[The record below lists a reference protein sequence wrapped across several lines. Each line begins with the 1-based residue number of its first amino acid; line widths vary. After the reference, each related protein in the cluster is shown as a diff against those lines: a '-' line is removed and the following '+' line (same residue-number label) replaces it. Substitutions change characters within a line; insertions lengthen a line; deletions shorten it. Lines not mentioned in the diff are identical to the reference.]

1 MSDLPTAKTRPA
13 SNWSAIWVLPL
24 IALIIGGWLGWRAYS
39 ETGIEIQLRFESG
52 EGVQVNKTEVFYKGM
67 PVGKVKSLD
76 LDDQGSNKGVV
87 ATVEMN
93 KDVEQYLRTN
103 TRFWLVKPSVSLA
116 GITGLETLVS
126 GNYIAVSPGEGGEPT
141 RKFTA
146 LVEEPPL
153 SDAKPGLHLV
163 IKADRLGSLTRGS
176 PVFYKQIQVGQIKS
190 YLLSEDQSTV
200 ELKVY
205 IEPTY
210 ASLVR
215 KHTRFWNASGISVD
229 ANLSGL
235 KIRSES
241 LASIVAGG
249 IAFATPENR
258 KDSPPTDPSLP
269 FRLYE
274 DFDAAQAGIR
284 VKVKLSD
291 FEGLQA
297 GHTPVMYKG
306 IQVGSLKALKVDADL
321 TSATAELTLDPLAED
336 YLVQGTQFWT
346 VKPSI
351 TLAGITGLEAL
362 LKGNYIAVRPGDKGA
377 APQRE
382 FEARAK
388 APPLDLRT
396 PGLHMVLFT
405 DNLGSLDVGSPI
417 LYKQVKVGAVQ
428 SYQFSHTRKQLV
440 IGVHI
445 EKEYEGLINGSTR
458 FWNVSGITLTGGL
471 TGGIQIKSESLQ
483 SLMAGGIAFETP
495 VANVPLKKR
504 IPRFRLFANQE
515 EATQHGTVVQIRVER
530 ADGLRAGTPVRFKGL
545 DVGKLEE
552 VTLSPDMQ
560 SVMLKARITE
570 VPERIARVGSQF
582 WVVKP
587 ELGLMKTSNLETLVT
602 GQYIEVQ
609 PALKNQGVQ
618 TSFVALP
625 QPPQDSVQEPGLS
638 LVLSAARRGS
648 LKIGVPV
655 TYREVTVGKVT
666 GYELGQTADR
676 VLIHV
681 LIEPKYAPLVRGGT
695 RFWNSSGFGMDFG
708 LFKGATVRTESLETL
723 IQGGIA
729 FATPDGERMG
739 NPARPEQTF
748 PLFDKFEDEWLT
760 WAPKIPLGTKPAASQ
775 VK

>member
-39 ETGIEIQLRFESG
+39 QTGIEIQLRFESG
-52 EGVQVNKTEVFYKGM
+52 EGIQANKTEVVYKGM
-67 PVGKVKSLD
+67 PVGKVKTLA
-76 LDDQGSNKGVV
+76 LDDEGNSKGVI

-93 KDVEQYLRTN
+93 KDVEQYLKTN

-126 GNYIAVSPGEGGEPT
+126 GNYIAVNPGEGEPT
-141 RKFTA
+141 RKFKA
-146 LVEEPPL
+146 LAEEPPL
-153 SDAKPGLHLV
+153 SDAKPGLHLT
-163 IKADRLGSLTRGS
+163 IKAERLGSLSRGS

-190 YLLSEDQSTV
+190 FLLSEDQNTV

-210 ASLVR
+210 ANLVR
-215 KHTRFWNASGISVD
+215 KHTRFWNASGISID
-229 ANLSGL
+229 ANLSGV
-235 KIRSES
+235 KVRSES
-241 LASIVAGG
+241 LSSIVAGG

-258 KDSPPTDPSLP
+258 RDSPPTDPSLP

-284 VKVKLSD
+284 VKVKLTD

-297 GHTPVMYKG
+297 GRTPVMYKG
-306 IQVGSLKALKVDADL
+306 IQVGSLKALKVDSDL

-351 TLAGITGLEAL
+351 SLAGITGLEAL
-362 LKGNYIAVRPGDKGA
+362 VKGNYIAIRPGDKGA

-388 APPLDLRT
+388 APPLDLRA

-405 DNLGSLDVGSPI
+405 DNLGSLEVGSPI
-417 LYKQVKVGAVQ
+417 LYKQVKVGSVQ
-428 SYQFSHTRKQLV
+428 SYQFSHTRKQVV

-445 EKEYEGLINGSTR
+445 EKEYEGLVNGSTR

-495 VANVPLKKR
+495 LPNVPLKKR

-515 EATQHGTVVQIRVER
+515 EAAQRGTLINIKVDR

-552 VTLSPDMQ
+552 VTLSADLQ

-609 PALKNQGVQ
+609 PAAKNQGVQ

-625 QPPQDSVQEPGLS
+625 QPPEASSQEAGLS

-648 LKIGVPV
+648 LKVGVPV

-676 VLIHV
+676 VLIHI
-681 LIEPKYAPLVRGGT
+681 LIEPKYAPLIRGGT
-695 RFWNSSGFGMDFG
+695 RFWNSSGFGVDFG

-739 NPARPEQTF
+739 NPARPQQTF

-760 WAPKIPLGTKPAASQ
+760 WAPKIPLGK
-775 VK
+775 